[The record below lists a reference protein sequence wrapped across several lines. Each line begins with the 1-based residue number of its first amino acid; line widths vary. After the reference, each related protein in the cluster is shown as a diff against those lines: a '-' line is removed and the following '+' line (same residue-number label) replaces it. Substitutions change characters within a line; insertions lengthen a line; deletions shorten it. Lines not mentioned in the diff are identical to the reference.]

1 METPAIAFE
10 YYSENHELTD
20 ALKAKVEQRIQKL
33 AKKHRD
39 ITGVSVAVH
48 QVERSNTPHAYR
60 ARIVVYHKPETI
72 VATEVAPT
80 VQEAL
85 LNALSAIA
93 RQVREQRRKLRE
105 RWKRS

>member
-1 METPAIAFE
+1 METPEIAFE

-39 ITGVSVAVH
+39 ITGVSVAVQ
-48 QVERSNTPHAYR
+48 QVEHSHTPHAYR
-60 ARIVVYHKPETI
+60 ARVVIYHRPENV

-85 LNALSAIA
+85 LGALNSVE

-105 RWKRS
+105 AWKRS

>member
-1 METPAIAFE
+1 METPEIAFE

-33 AKKHRD
+33 AKKHHD
-39 ITGVSVAVH
+39 ITGVSVAI
-48 QVERSNTPHAYR
+48 QRVEHTHTPHAYR
-60 ARIVVYHKPETI
+60 ARVIIYHKPANA

-80 VQEAL
+80 VEEAL
-85 LNALSAIA
+85 LRALNSVE

-105 RWKRS
+105 QWKRS